1 MKFGSIPSVRA
12 NKKSKSFFSNDRVLT
27 SVLAF
32 PVHIEGGSTEKSC
45 VSRLYDLYFLVEN
58 VFLLI
63 FSGYYVLK
71 NLSLLESVVQ

>member
-1 MKFGSIPSVRA
+1 MLLTTSLFSE
-12 NKKSKSFFSNDRVLT
+12 NKKLKSFFSNDRVVT

-58 VFLLI
+58 VFFTDFFRFLH
-63 FSGYYVLK
+63 FEKSK
-71 NLSLLESVVQ
+71 ST